1 MQLNFVLT
9 LFKNRLH
16 FFYHIKIL
24 LKNDRELKTKSTGTV
39 NPYKIKLILK
49 NKIKLQS
56 TKVL

>member
-1 MQLNFVLT
+1 MQI
-9 LFKNRLH
+9 
-16 FFYHIKIL
+16 Y